1 MHKVGFIVG
10 QGFQILSLS
19 AQAVFE
25 YANLVAGEDFYQITL
40 YSLDG
45 GEVTSSL
52 GIGVNTHSL
61 LGRHKVFADTWIVTG
76 MNDPL
81 TQPPNPVLHTFL
93 QRASSQSRRL
103 SAICTGAYY
112 LAQAGLLNGRRA
124 TTHWALADAM
134 QQQFPEIAVDA
145 NRIYIIDGHIWTSAG
160 MTAGLDMALAMV
172 EKDLGNEVARSVA
185 QKLVMNQKRA
195 GGQSQH
201 SEMLALSPKSDR
213 IQSALDYA
221 RNHLR
226 QPLTVDD
233 LAAAV
238 HLSPRQFSR
247 IFREE
252 TGKTPAK
259 GIELLRLEAARLM
272 IEKSRHSLDV
282 VARETG
288 FRDRRHMRE
297 VFVRSF
303 GLSPQLLRQQARA
316 EPIAG

>member
-1 MHKVGFIVG
+1 MHKVGFIVEP
-10 QGFQILSLS
+10 GFQILSLS

-25 YANLVAGEDFYQITL
+25 YANKVAGEPFYQISL
-40 YSLDG
+40 YSLEG
-45 GEVTSSL
+45 GSVASSL
-52 GIGVNTHSL
+52 GFGVDTQP
-61 LGRHKVFADTWIVTG
+61 LGTRDVQADTWIVTG
-76 MNDPL
+76 VNDPL
-81 TQPPNPVLHTFL
+81 NLPASPQTLVFL
-93 QRASSQSRRL
+93 QRVSGQTRRL
-103 SAICTGAYY
+103 AAICTGAYF
-112 LAQAGLLNGRRA
+112 LAQAGLLDGRRA
-124 TTHWALADAM
+124 TTHWALADIM
-134 QQQFPEIAVDA
+134 QQQFPKIAVDA
-145 NRIYIIDGHIWTSAG
+145 NRIYISDGHIWTSAG

-172 EKDLGNEVARSVA
+172 EKDLGNDVARSVA
-185 QKLVMNQKRA
+185 HKLVMNQKRA

-201 SEMLALSPKSDR
+201 SQMLALSPKSDR

-247 IFREE
+247 IFKEE

>member
-1 MHKVGFIVG
+1 MHKVAFIVEP
-10 QGFQILSLS
+10 GFQILSLS

-25 YANLVAGEDFYQITL
+25 FANKVAGEPFYQISL
-40 YSLDG
+40 YSLEG
-45 GEVTSSL
+45 GSVPSSL
-52 GIGVNTHSL
+52 AVGVETRPLS
-61 LGRHKVFADTWIVTG
+61 GQDVQADTWVVTG
-76 MNDPL
+76 VNDPHL
-81 TQPPNPVLHTFL
+81 LPEVVERSHFL
-93 QRASSQSRRL
+93 RKASGQTRRL
-103 SAICTGAYY
+103 AAICTGAYF
-112 LAQAGLLNGRRA
+112 LAQAGLLDGRRA
-124 TTHWALADAM
+124 TTHWALADIM
-134 QQQFPEIAVDA
+134 QQQFPNIAMDA

-160 MTAGLDMALAMV
+160 MTSGLDMALAMV
-172 EKDLGNEVARSVA
+172 EKDLGNDVARSVA
-185 QKLVMNQKRA
+185 HLLVMNQKRA

-201 SEMLALSPKSDR
+201 SQMLALSPKSDR

-252 TGKTPAK
+252 TGRTPAK

-316 EPIAG
+316 KPIAG